1 LGEPR
6 DQSEF
11 RFRQSKI
18 GNPKSKIGCG
28 VICVGLLVQ
37 KYGGTSVASIERI
50 KLVAAKV
57 AAAKRAGKDVIVV
70 VSAMAGET
78 NRLIALAQE
87 ISQLPD
93 EREKDVLIATGEQVT
108 VALLSLALKEIGQPA
123 RSYLG
128 HQVRIETDNAY
139 GKARILS
146 IDSTKIVEA
155 LKTGEVVVI
164 AGFQGVDV
172 DDNITTLGR
181 GGSDTSAVA
190 LAAFLNAEA
199 CEIYTDVEGV
209 FSTDP
214 RICPKAKK
222 LGKVSYDEMIELAST
237 GAKVLEIRSVEFAKK
252 FAVRVHVRSTFTE
265 LEGTWLVEEDES
277 MSDVLVSGVACDKNE
292 AKITLLRVPDKPGLA
307 AQLFGPIADA
317 HIVVDMI
324 IQNAS
329 EDGTTDLTFTVPK
342 ADHQRALAI
351 VEKALPAVHA
361 KGIKV
366 DPDIAKISVVG
377 VGMRTHAGVA
387 ATMFQV
393 LAREQINI
401 QMISTSEIKISVVIA
416 AGQADQAVRAL
427 HEAFIT
433 H

>member
-1 LGEPR
+1 M
-6 DQSEF
+6 S
-11 RFRQSKI
+11 
-18 GNPKSKIGCG
+18 
-28 VICVGLLVQ
+28 LLVQ
-37 KYGGTSVASIERI
+37 KYGGTSVGSIDRI
-50 KLVAAKV
+50 KQVAAKV
-57 AAAKRAGKDVIVV
+57 AAAKKAGKDIVVV

-87 ISQLPD
+87 ISPIPD

-155 LKTGEVVVI
+155 LKTGEVVVV
-164 AGFQGVDV
+164 AGFQGVDE

-209 FSTDP
+209 FTTDP

-222 LGKVSYDEMIELAST
+222 LAKVSYEEMIELAST
-237 GAKVLEIRSVEFAKK
+237 GAKVLEIRAVEFAKK
-252 FAVRVHVRSTFTE
+252 FSVPVHVRSTFSE
-265 LEGTWLVEEDES
+265 QPGTWLVEEDDS
-277 MSDVLVSGVACDKNE
+277 MSDVLVSGVACDNNE
-292 AKITLLRVPDKPGLA
+292 AKITLVRVPDRPGLA
-307 AQLFGPIADA
+307 AQIFGPIADA

-329 EDGTTDLTFTVPK
+329 EDGTTDMTFTVPK
-342 ADHQRALAI
+342 ADHQKALAI

-366 DPDIAKISVVG
+366 DPEIAKISVVG

-387 ATMFQV
+387 AKMFEV
-393 LAREQINI
+393 LAREKINI

-416 AGQADQAVRAL
+416 AGQADRAVRAL
-427 HEAFIT
+427 HEAFIDR
-433 H
+433 